1 MIQRT
6 THAGG
11 FLLILA
17 IFAGFAGGIVTGQ
30 LLLGSLIGLAAG
42 IFAAVIVW
50 LIDRRRS

>member
-1 MIQRT
+1 MQART